1 MQKKLVARTASKKS
15 QKTKMEGKLF
25 SPYILLPLVI
35 LLIMINDL
43 RTNKYCFMLSAFYM
57 FLATGYLGKTYLHL
71 FHKKSYEKPTKTSLD
86 VKSHPWPNPAHR
98 NTLDFFFEEALT
110 WRFQNLLSSQ
120 AARTPGC
127 SQGGSE

>member
-120 AARTPGC
+120 AAHTPGC